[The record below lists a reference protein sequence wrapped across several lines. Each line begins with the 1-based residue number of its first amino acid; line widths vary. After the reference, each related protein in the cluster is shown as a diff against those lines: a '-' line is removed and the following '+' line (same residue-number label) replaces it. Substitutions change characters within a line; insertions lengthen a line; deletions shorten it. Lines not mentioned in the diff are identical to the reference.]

1 MQAKRSK
8 SSIPIKPTSLAF
20 RITAPMSYNPESSK
34 GLQELRSVISHNRQ
48 IWDSLASQKE
58 NRQKER
64 EFRATDGFISYLKSN
79 NYLLE
84 DNKVFKSRLSSL
96 KLVQNKSIRV
106 VRLVNKDRKESLNAE
121 FPTKLVIPERTSLL
135 RAEDGDFGSRYSLEF
150 RMIEFTRP
158 VSARELLAA
167 CTIQTVQGYLTYF
180 FGGLNSSIRRDF
192 FSVNAQ
198 GKLTWLPL
206 EVAPGFSAERYGHSM
221 HYKSGKIYVVG
232 GFFKEQRGD
241 SKLRGDFAFRNFFF
255 CIELLNLKVSW
266 SNSESEI
273 VPSVRKHHGSAM
285 FGNQLIVVGGELT
298 SGEYSSEVWLYS
310 LNTSKWVL
318 TYVFCPSDYLDKG
331 ISRLTLVQE
340 PAADPSFLLFGGL
353 NEELELTAPELRQLR
368 LTNERANI
376 KSLTTFGYAPSRR
389 HSHTFTFLPNINAYA
404 VFGGKG
410 EHSEPLRDLYILKH
424 SIMTWCSI
432 ELPSQVQERYN
443 HVAECSN
450 EGLVIFGGVGQ
461 QSFANVSLLYLDIS
475 QATDQAAKSPFL

>member
-8 SSIPIKPTSLAF
+8 SSITIKPNSLAF
-20 RITAPMSYNPESSK
+20 RITAPLNYNPESSR
-34 GLQELRSVISHNRQ
+34 GFHELRSVINHNRQ
-48 IWDSLASQKE
+48 IWDLLSTQKE
-58 NRQKER
+58 NRQKDR
-64 EFRATDGFISYLKSN
+64 EFRGTDNFISYLKSN

-106 VRLVNKDRKESLNAE
+106 IRLVNKERKESLNSD
-121 FPTKLVIPERTSLL
+121 FPTKLVIPERASLL
-135 RAEDGDFGSRYSLEF
+135 RTEEGDFGSRYSLEF
-150 RMIEFTRP
+150 RLVEFTRP
-158 VSARELLAA
+158 VSARELLAG

-180 FGGLNSSIRRDF
+180 FGGLNSSIRKDF
-192 FSVNAQ
+192 FSVNSH
-198 GKLTWLPL
+198 GKLAWLPL

-266 SNSESEI
+266 SNAESEV

-285 FGNQLIVVGGELT
+285 FGTQLIVVGGELT

-310 LNTSKWVL
+310 LNSSKWVL

-331 ISRLTLVQE
+331 ISRLTLAQE
-340 PAADPSFLLFGGL
+340 PSADPSFLLFGGL
-353 NEELELTAPELRQLR
+353 NEELEITAAEVRQLR

-376 KSLTTFGYAPSRR
+376 RSLQTFGYAPPKR
-389 HSHTFTFLPNINAYA
+389 HSHSFTFLPSINAYA

-410 EHSEPLRDLYILKH
+410 EHSEPLRDLFILKY
-424 SIMTWCSI
+424 SIMTWCSV
-432 ELPSQVQERYN
+432 ELPPQVQQRYN
-443 HVAECSN
+443 HVAECTN
-450 EGLVIFGGVGQ
+450 EGLIIFGGVGQ

-475 QATDQAAKSPFL
+475 QTTD